1 MSGDRPAI
9 GLVVAGIA
17 GVLISA
23 YLTVTHDAGGTL
35 ACVSAAFVDCDA
47 VTSSSY
53 SLVPY
58 TEIPV
63 ALAGLVWSAA
73 SVAGGALALRA
84 DPPWLRPAHLAWAAA
99 GVLVALYLINAEI
112 AVIGRICEWCTALH
126 LIVFATLFLALRRVR
141 MGDTSAA

>member
-23 YLTVTHDAGGTL
+23 YLTVTHYAGGTL

-73 SVAGGALALRA
+73 SAAGAARSRCAPTRHGCGRRTSRGPLRA
-84 DPPWLRPAHLAWAAA
+84 SSSRS
-99 GVLVALYLINAEI
+99 
-112 AVIGRICEWCTALH
+112 TSS
-126 LIVFATLFLALRRVR
+126 TRRSR
-141 MGDTSAA
+141 